1 MCPHASFFSIPLGGF
16 EEQASESSPNATATD
31 TGTKEAGKGNV
42 SPHQVFGYLVFFQ
55 LWKNTRDIRLTIF
68 KYSL

>member
-42 SPHQVFGYLVFFQ
+42 NPHQVFGYLVFFQ

-68 KYSL
+68 NYSL